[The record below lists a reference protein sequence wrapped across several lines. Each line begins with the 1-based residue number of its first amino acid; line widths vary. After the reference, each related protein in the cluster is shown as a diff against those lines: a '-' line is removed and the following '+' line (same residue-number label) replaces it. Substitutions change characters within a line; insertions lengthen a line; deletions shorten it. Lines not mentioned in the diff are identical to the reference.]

1 MNHKNTMYTDTMH
14 SQAAAD
20 EMTKKLIEQATEAM
34 GRAYAP
40 YSHFQVGAALLTK
53 DGKIYLGCNIENAAT
68 RRQTV
73 RSARRFSRQSARASG
88 NLRRS
93 VSSAERT
100 VWQVE

>member
-40 YSHFQVGAALLTK
+40 YSFSGGSCASTK
-53 DGKIYLGCNIENAAT
+53 DGKIYLGCNIENAGYT
-68 RRQTV
+68 PT
-73 RSARRFSRQSARASG
+73 
-88 NLRRS
+88 NC
-93 VSSAERT
+93 AERT
-100 VWQVE
+100 CVFQGSQRGRAGI